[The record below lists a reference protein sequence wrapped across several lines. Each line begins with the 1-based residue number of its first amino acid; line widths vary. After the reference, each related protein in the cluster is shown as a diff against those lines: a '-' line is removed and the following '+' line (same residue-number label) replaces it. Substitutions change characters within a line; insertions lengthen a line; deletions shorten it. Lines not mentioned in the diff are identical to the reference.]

1 MTNQRFESLSR
12 ICLNNWHYIRHK
24 ILSFHEGINFFTGHS
39 GSGKSTVIDAM
50 QIVLYA
56 NTDGRGFF
64 NKAAADD
71 SDRSLIEYLRG
82 MVNIGEDNRFTYLRN
97 TNFSSTIVL
106 ELRRT
111 DTGEC
116 QCVGIV
122 FDVETAS
129 NEVSRM
135 FFWHKGP
142 VPDHAYRVDGSEAGG
157 QEEAWRP
164 PEDTEGWDG
173 TKKGP
178 AGEKAGEEGR
188 RKASF
193 GRAMSIEEVK
203 MWLLENFQKEEY
215 YFGSHNERFR
225 KQLYDVYLGG
235 LDSEKFPLLFKRA
248 IPFRMN
254 IKLEEFVKEYICMEQ
269 DIHIEDM
276 QQSVMEYGRMR
287 QKIEDTCREIEKLKD
302 ICSLYAEVEAL
313 GREMEICRYYSARLD
328 ILQDRLKVEAC
339 QNKIQVLEEDGEK
352 TARSIEEEQEQIDR
366 ITAQGDELLKRISM
380 SGYEQISEQ
389 LVSLNDLVTRLG
401 SSKTRW
407 EQTAL
412 LLKDW
417 EDVDSVSNRIL
428 WDIEAFGQGKISE
441 EELLRLKNDLEEVRK
456 DAARQQQEI
465 QSELRELGRKSKKA
479 QEELAQLKAG
489 NKAYPKELEQ
499 ARDILR
505 KRLYEETGKN
515 IRVEILADLLDIR
528 DETWRN
534 AVEGYLGYNKLS
546 VIVEPKYARLAMRI
560 YEEMDKEKYYRIAVV
575 DTERAAGDR
584 HPVAAGSLAEE
595 VKAGKDYAQAYVNF
609 LLGKVMKCED
619 VDELGNHRIGI
630 TRNCVSYHN
639 YRMQHINP
647 ALYTTAAYI
656 GKSSVN
662 QRIQLLKKSLK
673 DLEEAE
679 KPRRDTVEEM
689 NRILELEHLS
699 QDVKVYLEWMEDI
712 KVLGSKLKE
721 QKKLEEK
728 RKEISAQNVD
738 QWKRERESLLVLCDQ
753 RKEILNQLRRRS
765 YDLETSRKQERENL
779 VGLNGSLTEKERNLT
794 MDPELEEKLAEILSS
809 RQSPRYDSLR
819 SDYLDRLARTE
830 EKRQQEM
837 NRLVDLRAVYL
848 RTYQNRNFSPTAQ
861 DNADYQGLLD
871 HLDHERLE
879 DFRVRAAEQAR
890 TAVEHFK
897 DDFMYK
903 IRSAIKEALQRKEE
917 LNRIISR
924 LDFGK
929 DKYQFTIGKNKG
941 PEGRYYDMFMD
952 ESLEVNPSDLDIG
965 LDNQLNLFT
974 MEHEHHYGAM
984 INDLISVFIPP
995 ENATAEELEEARR
1008 NMERYADYRTYLSF
1022 DMQQLIQN
1030 EDEVIKIR
1038 LSKMIKKNSG
1048 GEGQNPLYVAL
1059 LASFAQAYKI
1069 DLKPGLIRN
1078 PTIRLVVLDE
1088 AFSKMDGE
1096 KVASCIQLIRGLG
1109 FQALI
1114 SATNDKIQNYLE
1126 TVDKIFVFANPNK
1139 KSISV
1144 QEFEK
1149 KSFQRLRE
1157 SLEDEEE

>member
-1 MTNQRFESLSR
+1 MTNQRFEALSR

-24 ILSFHEGINFFTGHS
+24 TLSFHEGINFFTGHS

-82 MVNIGEDNRFTYLRN
+82 MVNIGEDNHFSYLRN
-97 TNFSSTIVL
+97 NNFSTTIVL

-111 DTGEC
+111 DTGQC
-116 QCVGIV
+116 QCVGVV

-129 NEVSRM
+129 NEIARM

-142 VPDHAYRVDGSEAGG
+142 IPNHEYR
-157 QEEAWRP
+157 
-164 PEDTEGWDG
+164 T
-173 TKKGP
+173 
-178 AGEKAGEEGR
+178 GENGKH
-188 RKASF
+188 SY

-203 MWLLENFQKEEY
+203 GWLLANFPKEEY

-254 IKLEEFVKEYICMEQ
+254 IKLEEFVKEYICTEQ

-287 QKIEDTCREIEKLKD
+287 QKIEDTCREIDQLKG
-302 ICSLYAEVEAL
+302 ICSQHGEVEAV
-313 GREMEICRYYSARLD
+313 GRRMEAYGYYSARLD
-328 ILQDRLKVEAC
+328 MMQDRLKVAEC
-339 QNKIQVLEEDGEK
+339 QTKIQVLEENGK
-352 TARSIEEEQEQIDR
+352 KAVQAIEEEQEHIDDMTR
-366 ITAQGDELLKRISM
+366 QGDELLKRITM
-380 SGYEQISEQ
+380 TGYEQMKEQ
-389 LVSLNDLVTRLG
+389 LSSLNALVEQLG
-401 SSKTRW
+401 RSKARW
-407 EQTAL
+407 EQTAGA
-412 LLKDW
+412 LKAW
-417 EDVDSVSNRIL
+417 EDEDSVSNRTL
-428 WDIEAFGQGKISE
+428 WDIEAFEQGKITE
-441 EELLRLKNDLEEVRK
+441 EELTRLKGDLEEVRRDVTK
-456 DAARQQQEI
+456 QQQNA
-465 QSELRELGRKSKKA
+465 QGELRELRRKMAQA
-479 QEELAQLKAG
+479 QEELTQLKAG
-489 NKAYPKELEQ
+489 NKAYPRELEQ
-499 ARDILR
+499 ARTILQN
-505 KRLYEETGKN
+505 RLYQETGKSV
-515 IRVEILADLLDIR
+515 RVEILADLLDIR
-528 DETWRN
+528 DEAWRN
-534 AVEGYLGYNKLS
+534 AVEGYMGYNKLS
-546 VIVEPKYARLAMRI
+546 VIVEPKYARTAMKI
-560 YEEMDKEKYYRIAVV
+560 YEEMDKEKFYRVAVL
-575 DTERAAGDR
+575 DTERVAADR
-584 HPVAAGSLAEE
+584 HQVAQGSLAEE
-595 VKAGKDYAQAYVNF
+595 VEARSDYAQAYVNF

-619 VDELGNHRIGI
+619 VDELRTHRIGI
-630 TRNCVSYHN
+630 TKNCVSYHN
-639 YRMQHINP
+639 YRIQHINP

-656 GKSSVN
+656 GKSSVR
-662 QRIQLLKKSLK
+662 QRIKLLEKSLK
-673 DLEEAE
+673 DMEEAMTPQQE
-679 KPRRDTVEEM
+679 IVKDGARVLG
-689 NRILELEHLS
+689 LEYLS
-699 QDVKVYLEWMEDI
+699 QDVGVYLEWKKDMVSFKTKRGEQA
-712 KVLGSKLKE
+712 KLKA
-721 QKKLEEK
+721 KLEELL
-728 RKEISAQNVD
+728 SQNVD
-738 QWKRERESLLVLCDQ
+738 QWKKERQSILDLCDQ
-753 RKEILNQLRRRS
+753 RKAVLRQLQRNAD
-765 YDLETSRKQERENL
+765 DLERNQQQERENL
-779 VGLNGSLTEKERNLT
+779 VNLNEALVEKERDFTANQEFEE
-794 MDPELEEKLAEILSS
+794 ELAGILASKKN
-809 RQSPRYDSLR
+809 PRYDVLR
-819 SDYLDRLARTE
+819 NDFLGQLAKAE

-837 NRLVDLRAVYL
+837 NRLVDLRTVYL
-848 RTYQNRNFSPTAQ
+848 RAYQNRNFSPTAE
-861 DNADYQGLLD
+861 DNKDYRELLD
-871 HLDHERLE
+871 HLNDERLE
-879 DFRVRAAEQAR
+879 EFRVRATEQAR

-903 IRSAIKEALQRKEE
+903 IRSAIKEAMQRKDE

-929 DKYQFTIGKNKG
+929 DKYQFYIGKNKG
-941 PEGRYYDMFMD
+941 PDGQYYDMFMD
-952 ESLEVNPSDLDIG
+952 EALEVNPSDLDIG
-965 LDNQLNLFT
+965 WDNQLNMFT
-974 MEHEHHYGAM
+974 QEHENHYGAM
-984 INDLISVFIPP
+984 INDLISIFIPP

-1008 NMERYADYRTYLSF
+1008 NMDKYADYRTYLSF

-1030 EDEVIKIR
+1030 EDEVIRIR

-1088 AFSKMDGE
+1088 AFSKMDAE

-1139 KSISV
+1139 KSISI

-1149 KSFQRLRE
+1149 KDFEQLRE
-1157 SLEDEEE
+1157 NVEDEGE